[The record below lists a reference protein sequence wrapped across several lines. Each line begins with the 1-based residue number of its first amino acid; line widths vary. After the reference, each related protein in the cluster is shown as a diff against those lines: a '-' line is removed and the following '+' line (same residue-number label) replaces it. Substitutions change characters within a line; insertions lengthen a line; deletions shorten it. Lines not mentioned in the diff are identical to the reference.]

1 MKNALESIGNR
12 AGHTEQRIS
21 ELVSRNDTNR
31 RGKQIRYLK
40 MRRFYE
46 RYSILLE
53 REILS

>member
-12 AGHTEQRIS
+12 SGHTEQRIS